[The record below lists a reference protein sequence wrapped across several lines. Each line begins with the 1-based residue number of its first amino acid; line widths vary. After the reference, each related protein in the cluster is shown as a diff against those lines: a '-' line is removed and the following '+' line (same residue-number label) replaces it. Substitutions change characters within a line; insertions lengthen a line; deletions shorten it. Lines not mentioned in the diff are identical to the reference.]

1 MEGVAFILIG
11 VALFSHSWSLL
22 GFYAD
27 ARALGI
33 TMAGV
38 ATALVLT
45 LFVFEPQFLGSLGDS
60 QSVRAAET
68 DLLQILILSWAVY
81 AAMVGAQNLWDM
93 EERPLGFFSIPLT
106 AVSLVSMAFF
116 LSLWA
121 DSGEDVVMAPTVII
135 AAMLSIMGGL
145 LFFSMALPFAPL
157 RTVSGWALL
166 LQSLVVTGL
175 GLGMAAGAFTT

>member
-38 ATALVLT
+38 ATALVLA
-45 LFVFEPQFLGSLGDS
+45 LFVFEPQFLGSIGDS
-60 QSVRAAET
+60 QSMRAAET
-68 DLLQILILSWAVY
+68 DILQILIISWAIY

-116 LSLWA
+116 LSLWV
-121 DSGEDVVMAPTVII
+121 DSGEDIVMAPTMII
-135 AAMLSIMGGL
+135 AAMLSVMGAL
-145 LFFSMALPFAPL
+145 LFFSLALPFAPL

-166 LQSLVVTGL
+166 LQSLVVAGL
-175 GLGMAAGAFTT
+175 GLGMAAGAFSL